1 MKVVSLISLFS
12 SPYKL
17 INRSMSAQ
25 HGPPLNGPSIH
36 FFLGCSAT
44 SHNSAVFV
52 FLLCPFI
59 FLASGFLPAYKAP
72 TLSCLVPSSMCVKEQ
87 SKWVPSTDD
96 EGHLQRSPSSA
107 VAFSVLLPLPFCTQS
122 PHFNATDTSHSK
134 KKKRNLINMADP
146 LELWIWNGWWLQ
158 KKPCPFSL
166 SHTVISHLKSIFTLE
181 TWGLAF
187 W

>member
-1 MKVVSLISLFS
+1 MVQVSI
-12 SPYKL
+12 
-17 INRSMSAQ
+17 
-25 HGPPLNGPSIH
+25 

-72 TLSCLVPSSMCVKEQ
+72 TLSCLVSSSMCVKEQ

-134 KKKRNLINMADP
+134 KKKKELDKHGRSTRTMNLKWLMVAKEALP
-146 LELWIWNGWWLQ
+146 LFSISHS
-158 KKPCPFSL
+158 SL
-166 SHTVISHLKSIFTLE
+166 SSQINFHSWNMRPCFLVR
-181 TWGLAF
+181 
-187 W
+187 